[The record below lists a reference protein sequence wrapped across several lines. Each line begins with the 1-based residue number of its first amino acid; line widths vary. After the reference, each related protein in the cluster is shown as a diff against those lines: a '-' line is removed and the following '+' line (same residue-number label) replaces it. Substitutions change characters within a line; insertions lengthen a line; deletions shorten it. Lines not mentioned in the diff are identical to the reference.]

1 VESLGFVALKA
12 DACISYAQVNW
23 QPHLGER
30 IPVKLDVGM
39 LTHDLKTTPDYTRKI
54 EAEGYDCLWS
64 SETQH
69 NPYLP
74 LAIAAT
80 TTSRIKLGTNIAT
93 VFSRSPMIT
102 AQIAW
107 DLAKASDGRFTLG
120 LGTQVKAHNERR
132 FSVKFESPG
141 PKMAEAIR
149 AIRAIWDC
157 WQNGTRLNFK
167 GQFYT
172 FDVMTPFFN
181 PGAIDHPKIPIF
193 IAAVNPYMCG
203 VAGELCDG
211 LHVHPFNSP
220 KYLREVVHPA
230 VESGLRKSG
239 RTRKDFTFATTSF
252 VVVGDTEKER
262 AEQARMVKQQ
272 IAFYAS
278 TRTYEPVLAVHG
290 WQDLTQKL
298 HRKSVEGDW
307 QGMADLIS
315 DEMLDTY
322 AVTATYDKLRD
333 KLVERYEGLLDR
345 TALYQ
350 PYQPNLDDPR
360 LPAVIRAFN
369 G

>member
-1 VESLGFVALKA
+1 M
-12 DACISYAQVNW
+12 
-23 QPHLGER
+23 
-30 IPVKLDVGM
+30 KLDASM
-39 LTHDLKTTPDYTRKI
+39 LTHDLKSLPDHARKV
-54 EAEGYDCLWS
+54 EALGYDCLWS

-69 NPYLP
+69 DPYLP
-74 LAIAAT
+74 VAVAAT
-80 TTSRIKLGTNIAT
+80 ATARIKLGTNIAT

-102 AQIAW
+102 AHIAW
-107 DLAKASDGRFTLG
+107 DLQKASGGRFTLG

-157 WQNGTRLNFK
+157 WQNGAKLNFK

-181 PGAIDHPKIPIF
+181 PGTIEHPKIPIF

-203 VAGELCDG
+203 VAGELCEG
-211 LHVHPFNSP
+211 MHVHPFNSP

-230 VESGLRKSG
+230 VEAGLKKSG
-239 RTRKDFTFATTSF
+239 RARKEFTFATASF
-252 VVVGDTEKER
+252 VIVGDNERER
-262 AEQARMVKQQ
+262 AEQAQMVRQQ
-272 IAFYAS
+272 IAFYGS
-278 TRTYEPVLAVHG
+278 TRTYQPVLECHG
-290 WQDLTQKL
+290 WGALTAQL

-307 QGMADLIS
+307 KGMADLVT
-315 DEMLDTY
+315 DEMLEAY
-322 AVTATYDKLRD
+322 AVTATYDQLHAKI
-333 KLVERYEGLLDR
+333 VERYDGLLDR

-350 PYQPNLDDPR
+350 PYQPKQDDPR
-360 LPAVIRAFN
+360 LPAAIKTFN